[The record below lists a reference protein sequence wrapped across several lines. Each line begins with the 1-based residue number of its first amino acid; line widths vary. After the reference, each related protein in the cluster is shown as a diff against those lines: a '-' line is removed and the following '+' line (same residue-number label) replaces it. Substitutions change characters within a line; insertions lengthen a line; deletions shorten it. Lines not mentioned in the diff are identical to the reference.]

1 MAVFSNQATITY
13 NGNTAN
19 SNIAYGEILDAL
31 AVSKTPI
38 ESGYTP
44 GETVTYVVNLTNTG
58 TTPLTGVTLTDN
70 LGGYDFAGTTV
81 YPLSYNANSIKYF
94 VNGVLQSTPTVAQGP
109 PMSITGL
116 SIPANGNAVLV
127 YQATVTSFA
136 PSTLGSTIVNTVT
149 ATGTGINTPVTAS
162 STVAVN
168 SNASITVNKSIS
180 PTQVTDNQQVTYTF
194 IIQNSGNT
202 ALEATG
208 DTVITDTFNPI
219 LSNISAVFNS
229 TPLGVNTDYTYD
241 TSTGLFQTLAGRIT
255 VPAATVTQNPTTG
268 EYTVT
273 PGVSTLV
280 ITGTI

>member
-13 NGNTAN
+13 NGNTAS
-19 SNIAYGEILDAL
+19 SNIAYGEILDTL

-81 YPLSYNANSIKYF
+81 YPLSYNASSIKYF
-94 VNGVLQSTPTVAQGP
+94 VNGVLQSTPTVVQGP

-116 SIPANGNAVLV
+116 SIPAKGNAVLV

-202 ALEATG
+202 ALVATG

-229 TPLGVNTDYTYD
+229 TPLDVNKDYTYD
-241 TSTGLFQTLAGRIT
+241 TATGLFQTLAGRIT

>member
-19 SNIAYGEILDAL
+19 SNIAYGEILDTL

-116 SIPANGNAVLV
+116 SIPAKGNAVLV

-202 ALEATG
+202 ALVATG

-229 TPLGVNTDYTYD
+229 TPLDVNKDYTYD
-241 TSTGLFQTLAGRIT
+241 TATGLFQTLAGRIT

-268 EYTVT
+268 EYTVI

>member
-19 SNIAYGEILDAL
+19 SNIAYGEILDTL

-58 TTPLTGVTLTDN
+58 TKPLTGVTLTDN

-81 YPLSYNANSIKYF
+81 YPLSYNASSIKYF

-116 SIPANGNAVLV
+116 SIPAKGNAVLV

-180 PTQVTDNQQVTYTF
+180 PTQVTDNEQVTYTF

-229 TPLGVNTDYTYD
+229 TPLGVNTDYTYY
-241 TSTGLFQTLAGRIT
+241 TATGLFQTLAGRIT

>member
-81 YPLSYNANSIKYF
+81 YPLSYNASSIKYF

-116 SIPANGNAVLV
+116 SIPAKGNAVLV

>member
-116 SIPANGNAVLV
+116 SIPAKGNAVLV

>member
-81 YPLSYNANSIKYF
+81 YPLSYTANSIKYF

-162 STVAVN
+162 STVVVN

>member
-109 PMSITGL
+109 PMSIAGV
-116 SIPANGNAVLV
+116 SIPAKGNAVLV

>member
-70 LGGYDFAGTTV
+70 LGGYDFGGTTV

-94 VNGVLQSTPTVAQGP
+94 VNGVLKSAPTVVQGP

-116 SIPANGNAVLV
+116 NIPAQGNAVLV
-127 YQATVTSFA
+127 YQATVTNYA
-136 PSTLGSTIVNTVT
+136 PSATGSTIVNTAT
-149 ATGTGINTPVTAS
+149 ATGNGINTPVTAT
-162 STVAVN
+162 STVTVN

-241 TSTGLFQTLAGRIT
+241 TATGLFQTLAGRIT

>member
-19 SNIAYGEILDAL
+19 SNIAYGEILDTL

-81 YPLSYNANSIKYF
+81 YPLSYNASSIKYF

-116 SIPANGNAVLV
+116 SIPAKGNAVLV

-229 TPLGVNTDYTYD
+229 TSLGVNTDYTYD
-241 TSTGLFQTLAGRIT
+241 TATGLFQTLAGRIT

>member
-229 TPLGVNTDYTYD
+229 TPLGVHTDYTYD
-241 TSTGLFQTLAGRIT
+241 TATGLFQTLAGRIT

>member
-19 SNIAYGEILDAL
+19 SNIAYGEILDTL

-219 LSNISAVFNS
+219 LSNISAVINS
-229 TPLGVNTDYTYD
+229 TPLAANTD
-241 TSTGLFQTLAGRIT
+241 
-255 VPAATVTQNPTTG
+255 
-268 EYTVT
+268 
-273 PGVSTLV
+273 
-280 ITGTI
+280 

>member
-13 NGNTAN
+13 NGITAS

-116 SIPANGNAVLV
+116 SIPAKGNAVLV

>member
-13 NGNTAN
+13 NGNTAS
-19 SNIAYGEILDAL
+19 SNIAYGEILDTL

-81 YPLSYNANSIKYF
+81 YPLSYNASSIKYF

-116 SIPANGNAVLV
+116 SIPAKGNAVLV

-180 PTQVTDNQQVTYTF
+180 PTQVTDNEQVTYTF

-241 TSTGLFQTLAGRIT
+241 TATGLFQTLAGRIT
-255 VPAATVTQNPTTG
+255 VPAATVT
-268 EYTVT
+268 
-273 PGVSTLV
+273 
-280 ITGTI
+280 

>member
-1 MAVFSNQATITY
+1 M
-13 NGNTAN
+13 
-19 SNIAYGEILDAL
+19 
-31 AVSKTPI
+31 
-38 ESGYTP
+38 
-44 GETVTYVVNLTNTG
+44 VNLTNTG

-116 SIPANGNAVLV
+116 SIPAKGNAVLV